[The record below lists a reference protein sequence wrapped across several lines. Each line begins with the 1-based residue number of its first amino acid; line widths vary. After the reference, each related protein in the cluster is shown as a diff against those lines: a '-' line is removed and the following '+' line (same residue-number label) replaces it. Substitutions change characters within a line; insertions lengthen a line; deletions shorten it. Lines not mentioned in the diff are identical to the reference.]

1 MNMGDIM
8 VAILTDTKYANSL
21 WCKNLY
27 TSLIAVLR
35 QKRIPFCE
43 ITDTVPCACDAVFI
57 IASDFK
63 WTTDAIRQLNA
74 SGISPILLCNQS
86 EHLPG
91 CIYSC
96 VCSDINTSMKNLLD
110 TLKTDNKK
118 RIALYGVNTN
128 SIADISRVNSL
139 FVWREEDVHTLQ
151 VFVNDGSLY
160 KCFEEFYTRMEEFDA
175 VICAND
181 FTAVS
186 LVRHLQECA
195 PAVLER
201 LPILSCAETKIAEY
215 YRPYIRSLKINFE
228 QYGRAA
234 VYVYEAL
241 KKHTYLSDMTV
252 SVVWTLEDD
261 STQSE
266 RCETALH
273 FTESED
279 NFYSDPELSEML
291 ILDKLLSN
299 SDDTDILILKALLS
313 GKSYEEIA
321 DICYLAEGSIKYR
334 IKNMVA
340 NSGAADKQHLLS
352 LLPKYNIVL

>member
-1 MNMGDIM
+1 M

-21 WCKNLY
+21 WCKNLH
-27 TSLIAVLR
+27 TSLTAVLR

-43 ITDTVPCACDAVFI
+43 VIDRVPRECETVFI
-57 IASDFK
+57 IASDLE
-63 WTTDAIRQLNA
+63 WTTGAIRQLNDG
-74 SGISPILLCNQS
+74 GISPILLCNQS

-139 FVWREEDVHTLQ
+139 FVWREEDIHTLQ
-151 VFVNDGSLY
+151 VFVNNGSLES
-160 KCFEEFYTRMEEFDA
+160 CFEDFYKQITEFDA

-186 LVRHLQECA
+186 LVRRLRERA
-195 PAVLER
+195 PDTLER

-215 YRPYIRSLKINFE
+215 YRPYIRSLKMNFE

-234 VYVYEAL
+234 VYIYEAL

-261 STQSE
+261 TARQE
-266 RCETALH
+266 RRETALQ

-279 NFYSDPELSEML
+279 NFYSDPELGEML
-291 ILDKLLSN
+291 IVDKLLSN
-299 SDDTDILILKALLS
+299 LDNTDILILKALS
-313 GKSYEEIA
+313 NGKSYEEIA
-321 DICYLAEGSIKYR
+321 DACYLAEGSIKYR
-334 IKNMVA
+334 IKKMVA
-340 NSGAADKQHLLS
+340 DSGAVDKQHLLG
-352 LLPKYNIVL
+352 LLPKYNIIL